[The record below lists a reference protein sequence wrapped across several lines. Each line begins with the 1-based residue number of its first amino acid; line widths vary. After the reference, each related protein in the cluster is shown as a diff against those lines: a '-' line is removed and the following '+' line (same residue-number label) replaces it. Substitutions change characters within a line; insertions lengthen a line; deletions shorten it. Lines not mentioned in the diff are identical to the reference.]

1 MTGEDRKIFMA
12 EPRRRKGAG
21 LRKER
26 NISRVRDSPLS
37 KDEVGICHSSP
48 RKGAQGLHRL
58 HVSSKLRNGLSHP
71 H

>member
-12 EPRRRKGAG
+12 EPGRRKGAG

-26 NISRVRDSPLS
+26 NISRARDSPLS

-71 H
+71 G